1 MKLLPPM
8 TFLRFLLPLLA
19 VLFIFL
25 SFSQTNHLEKAAPTP
40 TPLSTNWLYRWG
52 NSPYTPENLPLWVLE
67 SPPGNWTPLTLPQRL
82 EPPPHTQILWLAV
95 SLPPGDWSFPS
106 LSFQTIPHLLNAYLN
121 GQLIYSYD
129 ELSPTGELIPNEG
142 KFPLVFLPPDFAQ
155 KILYL
160 QVYVPGKSIT
170 LGYDPLI
177 KIGNS
182 DQLFKALILKDSVQ
196 FTLGL
201 LFIFCGLVPLLFALF
216 TSTKSYYISFGW
228 FVLLIGVYTITPT
241 QIIRLLLNYSI
252 FWTYIHHT
260 AFHLIAPSLCLF
272 FEHIFGQRRYG
283 IVRRLWQIHLSYAP
297 IALIFGFLG
306 FWELASHPTQLLGV
320 TSAVIL
326 LFLVLRTAIK
336 GNQEARIFAL
346 GFMVLMVTMIYDI
359 ITYVFFK
366 PLSAQFQLY
375 YWGMLFF
382 IGCIAYLL
390 EWRFVEAQKRLKA
403 YNLALKR
410 FVPHE
415 FLNFLQRESIIYV
428 GLGDQVQED
437 MTVLFADIRS
447 FTSISES
454 MSPQKN
460 IEFLNAY
467 LSYVSPVIRHNGG
480 FIDKYIGDAVM
491 ALFPHHANN
500 ALNAAIA
507 MQFQVEEFNK
517 MGHGEGYPRVNIGI
531 GLHRGN
537 LMLGTIGEQERLQT
551 TVIADAVNLASRL
564 EESTKQ
570 FGAKVI
576 VSESTLLGLQECDR
590 YLTRY
595 LGQITVK
602 GKKNAVRIYEV
613 YNCDPESLQ
622 VQKTATKAEFEQAI
636 ALFDQGDYTQA
647 HAILQQLLAHCPE
660 DIVLS
665 RCLQRCAL
673 N

>member
-8 TFLRFLLPLLA
+8 TFLRFLLLVLA

-25 SFSQTNHLEKAAPTP
+25 SFSQTNHLDKAAPTP
-40 TPLSTNWLYRWG
+40 TPLSTGWLYRWG
-52 NSPYTPENLPLWVLE
+52 NSPNTPENLPLWVLE
-67 SPPGNWTPLTLPQRL
+67 PPQKDWTPLPLPQQL
-82 EPPPHTQILWLAV
+82 QPPPHTQTLWLAV

-106 LSFQTIPHLLNAYLN
+106 LYFQNIPHLLHAYFQ

-129 ELSPTGELIPNEG
+129 EFAPTGELSPNEG
-142 KFPLVFLPPDFAQ
+142 KFPLVFLPPDFATET
-155 KILYL
+155 LYL
-160 QVYVPGKSIT
+160 QVHVPGKSIT
-170 LGYDPLI
+170 LGYDTLL

-182 DQLFKALILKDSVQ
+182 DQLFKALILKDSIQ
-196 FTLGL
+196 LTLGL
-201 LFIFCGLVPLLFALF
+201 LFIFCGLFPLIFALF

-228 FVLLIGVYTITPT
+228 FVLLLGIYTITPT
-241 QIIRLLLNYSI
+241 HTIRLIFNYSI

-260 AFHLIAPSLCLF
+260 AFHLIPPSLCLF

-297 IALIFGFLG
+297 IALIFGSLG
-306 FWELASHPTQLLGV
+306 FWELAAHPTQFLGV
-320 TSAVIL
+320 TSALIL
-326 LFLVLRTAIK
+326 LLLVVRTALN

-346 GFMVLMVTMIYDI
+346 GFIVLMVVMIYDI

-366 PLSAQFQLY
+366 PLSAHFQLY

-382 IGCIAYLL
+382 IGCVAYLL
-390 EWRFVEAQKRLKA
+390 ERRFIEAQKRLKA

-491 ALFPHHANN
+491 ALFPRNANHA
-500 ALNAAIA
+500 LKAAIE

-517 MGHGEGYPRVNIGI
+517 MGHDKGYPRVNIGI

-576 VSESTLLGLQECDR
+576 VSESTLLGLEECDR

-613 YNCDPESLQ
+613 YNCDSPSLQ
-622 VQKTATKAEFEQAI
+622 AKKTAMRGEFEQAI
-636 ALFDQGDYTQA
+636 AFFDQGQYIQA
-647 HAILQQLLAHCPE
+647 YAMFQQLIAQCPE
-660 DIVLS
+660 DLVLH
-665 RCLQRCAL
+665 RCLQRCGL
-673 N
+673 M